1 MTEADVI
8 PPSASIASTGKG
20 IRTIGSHVYAYSG
33 LLTATTS
40 YQDALSFQSPAGYV
54 VGILQLNSG
63 IDSAAPGNR
72 VTNAANI
79 IFNGI
84 TIARIAAGTNTDDSP
99 TSQSQDLIIP
109 PLTVVSVEV
118 DSSASSDRQF
128 SVTFTGRVYGAT

>member
-1 MTEADVI
+1 MEPVQ
-8 PPSASIASTGKG
+8 PGASIASTGLG
-20 IRTIGSHVYAYSG
+20 IRIVGEHVYGYSG

-40 YQDALSFQSPAGYV
+40 YQEVLSFQSSSGYI

-63 IDSAAPGNR
+63 IDAAAPGNR

-84 TIARIAAGTNTDDSP
+84 TIARVAAGTNTDDSP
-99 TSQSQDLIIP
+99 TSQTQDLIIP
-109 PLTVVSVEV
+109 PLTIVSVEV

-128 SVTFTGRVYGAT
+128 SVTFVGRVYGAE